1 MGLFSSIV
9 KGIKNLFGGD
19 DDEKKK
25 KQSSNQ
31 REITRNFQTRTYD
44 SISSVAN
51 AAKRAGEQAAT
62 KSRLNGNNNNNQNK
76 YQEFYNNQKKK
87 YEEREEKKKT
97 SNLKREENKY
107 QNKYANKAQDNKKAE
122 DIIKYTFATAQDK
135 KNVTE
140 NQKKLKET
148 QAKKEKQAEE
158 RRKLYQSDEWKKNQG
173 KQIEEN
179 KKADELAKYTFMT
192 NGEREAVKN
201 HETHPVVNAVVRW
214 ANAQSSNLNRT
225 GNVLLDR
232 WDKGPISA
240 KSQTLGLSI
249 YDKDREEQMKENEER
264 IKKADERIKK
274 TTEEIEEFKEGQSTV
289 GKFLTDVAV
298 AGTELG
304 LDLAAGKFTRT
315 GMLPMFS
322 RAAGQSAASAE
333 DEGADRLSAWKY
345 GMASGGIEALTEK
358 MFVAVKPLNKV
369 FGKGFTDE
377 LAQKAVNR
385 LASKMT
391 TEGGQKA
398 VYHGGRMLAAAF
410 GEGLEEMVSEG
421 LDPSVANAI
430 YADAIG
436 QHKTL
441 NPRDVL
447 YSGLIGGTMGG
458 LLGTGNVIS
467 ENYSFNQNRESNQD
481 NLDDIIK
488 FAKDTDEN
496 SLAYKNA
503 EAMRKVREAG
513 EDVSNMQIEITK
525 QELARDME
533 AQEKEYDNVINAA
546 NEVVRMN
553 SFTSPVVEDNGY
565 IVGLADNTEKTYN
578 DTFMAAS
585 EAAGK
590 TFDNDLD
597 IEDVSNAVASI
608 RTGTGTVK
616 DTDFFMPQNTE
627 NRKVYEEVT
636 GEKLPSGN
644 VATRQYLIEKMGQ
657 NFIHSAQAET
667 EYRNDMV
674 KGEILQNEMQNLD
687 AAGQDIFV
695 RGLESVVDGHDAEY
709 ASLFRHY
716 YRGGRAGGLTYET
729 VANMNPA
736 YNNSFPESLK
746 RDAFNAGQFDG
757 GYLTNRT
764 AENSSGKGSGG
775 RVMSTGRKVKAS
787 DYKFYQRVAQA
798 TGIDIEVTD
807 NEGMRERLG
816 QMSLDD
822 NGTPNG
828 FYDVA
833 NNRIIVNYEGDRAID
848 YIVSHELTHYMQD
861 NAPEE
866 YKALKEFLRKAW
878 KEADI
883 DGYNASIAR
892 KIQDYERQGVKLTEE
907 EAFDEILADSTYE
920 MIQNEDILRAICQEN
935 RTLAQKILDAL
946 KKILDMFR
954 GMRTDFSPKYNKD
967 LLNNLGV
974 LEDTIAM
981 WESGIK
987 TASENRNIKSFE
999 ITKSDIEK
1007 SINAVIDMKPVSV
1020 LNDTEFSTIFENK
1033 GIKELKKR
1041 VSAYYEEIGGYAHS
1055 QDIGDVSLTK
1065 RGIKDDV
1072 GHGIGKIKADAFKT
1086 VPDVIEKGKII
1097 QAKRNW
1103 KGRIYDSVVIAAP
1116 VEINGSEYLEGVVIK
1131 RDVKSKNQGLY
1142 VHEVLLQKNSSK
1154 KVQPGGLASKTSPSQ
1169 FATINSLLQTIVDVK
1184 NGDISREELY
1194 KIIDTDEGRFSLKFS
1209 FAGESALN
1217 SDNEMLEKAKSMI
1230 SDGVDAEV
1238 VRRET
1243 GWHIGK
1249 DGKWRF
1255 EIDDSQMEIF
1265 PDGDALF
1272 SSDHVDYKR
1281 WNDLFTKMLYG
1292 KITQEEFDELQTL
1305 DNVWSSEKK
1314 RLRDRVENGN
1324 ATLENIIK
1332 HDVLFENY
1340 PQLRNIHIRLEDMEK
1355 NVNGAYSPS
1364 RNEIRLNRNISKP
1377 INADT
1382 LLHEIQHAIQVVE
1395 GFSTGKQM
1403 SDGETF
1409 DVYWDSDGEV
1419 EARTSAERRTLNS
1432 KERTSTKFSMR
1443 DSDGNTLTE
1452 AQAEY
1457 FQNSK
1462 VRDDSGELMVM
1473 YHSTLAGD
1481 FNVFDRAK
1489 ASPEG
1494 DAGAGFYF
1502 TNNVDDADTNYG
1514 SVNGADQENK
1524 INRLAE
1530 EIEDERDIDYEEAL
1544 EIAKNEFVVGEN
1556 QFTVYLNIQNPV
1568 YVGER
1573 YGAET
1578 RLFDAAE
1585 YEPTVTEDEYDDY
1598 DEYIEAVEYE
1608 TEEAFSFNMDRAA
1621 YMASNVS
1628 DEPNVYETVRNIL
1641 ADALYEGGI
1650 TFEELKS
1657 KIAEEYLE
1665 NGNEIARAVVEG
1677 LGYDGI
1683 IDSSVSDK
1691 WGATSN
1697 RNKKMLGVDENTV
1710 HAIVFNSNQIKNI
1723 DNENPTSNEDIRYSM
1738 RELDERYMAA
1748 VENGDMKTAQ
1758 AMVNAYARERGYE
1771 AEEDYRGWHEA
1782 PRAPIARENFQNL
1795 EELQKLADDGD
1806 DLSLYAIANGISIVP
1821 DDFFT
1826 YEGARLYGNNDET
1839 GSSSLNV
1846 IMRAINSVQKRR
1858 EAGNNSIPK
1867 ISVYRAIP
1875 KDIRD
1880 ERLRSGGQWVTP
1892 SRAYAVEHGKSQF
1905 GAGNYNIVRESVPVT
1920 ELWWD
1925 GNDIREWGFDD
1936 GRNYA
1941 YRNTKNNRKLL
1952 DPVTYDGDGNVIL
1965 LSKRFNYRD
1974 YSPKFSLKET
1984 EEVEEVENN
1993 IEDIYNSDET
2003 TQFHNMPSYD
2013 KKALRAKAVRQK
2025 SYEELQNEIQ
2035 RLREEFK
2042 VTDGKMPDKEDIRR
2056 KVRMLVSE
2064 TLGQNLKKGKKTN
2077 LALTEVITDQIY
2089 EAAKDAKS
2097 GQYESIGDI
2106 CMEAARELAYEIDFT
2121 PNHVLF
2127 DYYMGLNEYLRQTPI
2142 RLTERDKANITD
2154 YNYLR
2159 KRMFGKVKLVNADH
2173 YTDGNIENVYM
2184 EMHELFPEL
2193 ISGEAEVTDDMLN
2206 EIIEVRENFNNLDD
2220 VITDEEFEQVVKDL
2234 AGDLLDIT
2242 FGAKTRVTHADR
2254 WQQKYDKLKSD
2265 MQKALADANAKFR
2278 QQKKEIRNEERAWY
2292 REKRAEAVKKE
2303 REKAEKK
2310 LEKYK
2315 EKQKQKD
2322 ATRRETAQRKES
2334 RTSIEKN
2341 LSWLSDRV
2349 LKPTDDKHLPE
2360 GFRQPMAEFLKAFDL
2375 QTNRSKQRQEKT
2387 GHIAQKTLKLAAL
2400 RRAYESVAK
2409 EDGTGEFEYDGYI
2422 MDLMKAAEAKLDG
2435 KSLDE
2440 ATTADMRDIDTILKA
2455 IRHNISH
2462 INKMFNENIK
2472 QTVSEKGDEI
2482 INEMSQRH
2490 RKNMPA
2496 VLKGIDR
2503 LLNESMVTPGDF
2515 FELLGS
2521 GMNSVYMPMRKGFD
2535 THIEHMRTI
2544 REFFYKLTEGNE
2556 NKNFRGRIKP
2566 GSELEKLRDTSQMQ
2580 TFDLEGGGQISL
2592 NPAQIMSLYCLNK
2605 REQAQGHIYGSGIE
2619 ASEIETGNRLKKYF
2633 KEEKIIQSS
2642 AVQVTPTD
2650 VAKITSTLTEE
2661 QRDMADKMM
2670 RFLNTT
2676 CAEWGNEASMKLYG
2690 YKKFTERN
2698 YFPIQSADAYLDSNF
2713 DRREV
2718 NERIKNFGFTKGTV
2732 VNANNPIMIADIFE
2746 VVSDHINKMSL
2757 YGSLAVPIADFQRV
2771 YNYKPRNEDGT
2782 MADSVKAR
2790 IREAFGEKPIT
2801 YIKNFMA
2808 DINNNTTLR
2817 EEGMTRVVTK
2827 LLANYKKAAI
2837 GMNLRVL
2844 VQQPTAVVRAF
2855 TYISPKYFVGIKSPR
2870 KAMKEMQKYCPIAFW
2885 KHLGHSQTDVAR
2897 DIDDIMMNRE
2907 WSTFD
2912 LVSMRPYGYADDV
2925 TWGIIWTAVKR
2936 EVKATHPDVKEGS
2949 EEFWKLCSD
2958 RASEIYDKTQVVD
2971 SPFHRSQVMRN
2982 KGIMEKGMT
2991 SFMAEP
2997 TRTFNMVR
3005 TELVNARRMWVNGD
3019 KKAATA
3025 KANRALSVYLVNAA
3039 FVSAMAAVVDAMR
3052 GKEPDDEDKDKK
3064 GFELWLANFEN
3075 NFSDNASPLNNIV
3088 LAKDIWQLRDGWGT
3102 SNMALEGFEA
3112 LWKNI
3117 NGWRKY
3123 AAGESDKSALELT
3136 RGSFE
3141 SAGMIF
3147 GIPGKNMMRELET
3160 ILGDKVLAAEP
3171 GKEQTNAEKAAAEYE
3186 YSDSLFDKIASFF
3199 GGGKS
3204 EVEKQEKAFN
3214 DRAEEVQN
3222 EIEGLSGE
3230 EKEDKLW
3237 SVTTK
3242 NYTKVIEEGDYA
3254 TIKNMRSILERLGSA
3269 ETVEKFDEKV
3279 ESYTLSNFKK
3289 TVGTAKDDTVWRDY
3303 MIQNLGYDEN
3313 KISEVV
3319 CKTDTAKSMQQNFAT
3334 GNDDAG
3340 VVDMA
3345 MLIMSGATKEDLYE
3359 LYVTRS
3365 KSIKATD
3372 YATGDYSAPL
3382 EGGTVSSSFGWRNIG
3397 RGDEF
3402 HAGVDIAAA
3411 AGTDVKSM
3419 DGGKVTYAGWNNAR
3433 GYYIRVSH
3441 GNNRT
3446 TLYQH
3451 LNDYTVLKGDVV
3463 KPGQIIGH
3471 VGSTGDSTGPHLH
3484 LEMKIGG
3491 EYVDPTMFW

>member
-87 YEEREEKKKT
+87 YEEREEKKKS

-107 QNKYANKAQDNKKAE
+107 QNKYANEAQDNKKAE

-201 HETHPVVNAVVRW
+201 HETHPIVNAVVRW

-289 GKFLTDVAV
+289 GKFFTDVAV

-345 GMASGGIEALTEK
+345 GIASGGIEALTEK

-447 YSGLIGGTMGG
+447 YSGLIGGAMGG
-458 LLGTGNVIS
+458 LLGTGNVIL

-565 IVGLADNTEKTYN
+565 IVGLADNTERTYN

-657 NFIHSAQAET
+657 NFIQSAQAET

-775 RVMSTGRKVKAS
+775 RVISTGRKVKAS

-892 KIQDYERQGVKLTEE
+892 KIQDYEKQGVKLTEE
-907 EAFDEILADSTYE
+907 EALDEILADSTYE

-981 WESGIK
+981 WENGIK

-1007 SINAVIDMKPVSV
+1007 NINAVIDMKPVSV

-1055 QDIGDVSLTK
+1055 QDIGDVSLRK
-1065 RGIKDDV
+1065 RSVTDDV
-1072 GHGIGKIKADAFKT
+1072 GHGIGKTKADAFKT

-1103 KGRIYDSVVIAAP
+1103 KGRKYDSVVIAAP

-1154 KVQPGGLASKTSPSQ
+1154 KVQLGGLASKTSPSQ

-1217 SDNEMLEKAKSMI
+1217 SDNEMLEKAKGMI
-1230 SDGVDAEV
+1230 LDGVDAEV
-1238 VRRET
+1238 VRKET

-1332 HDVLFENY
+1332 HDALFENY
-1340 PQLRNIHIRLEDMEK
+1340 PQLRNIHIRLDDMEK

-1432 KERTSTKFSMR
+1432 KERISTKF
-1443 DSDGNTLTE
+1443 
-1452 AQAEY
+1452 
-1457 FQNSK
+1457 
-1462 VRDDSGELMVM
+1462 
-1473 YHSTLAGD
+1473 
-1481 FNVFDRAK
+1481 
-1489 ASPEG
+1489 
-1494 DAGAGFYF
+1494 
-1502 TNNVDDADTNYG
+1502 
-1514 SVNGADQENK
+1514 
-1524 INRLAE
+1524 
-1530 EIEDERDIDYEEAL
+1530 
-1544 EIAKNEFVVGEN
+1544 
-1556 QFTVYLNIQNPV
+1556 
-1568 YVGER
+1568 
-1573 YGAET
+1573 
-1578 RLFDAAE
+1578 
-1585 YEPTVTEDEYDDY
+1585 
-1598 DEYIEAVEYE
+1598 
-1608 TEEAFSFNMDRAA
+1608 
-1621 YMASNVS
+1621 
-1628 DEPNVYETVRNIL
+1628 
-1641 ADALYEGGI
+1641 
-1650 TFEELKS
+1650 
-1657 KIAEEYLE
+1657 
-1665 NGNEIARAVVEG
+1665 
-1677 LGYDGI
+1677 
-1683 IDSSVSDK
+1683 
-1691 WGATSN
+1691 
-1697 RNKKMLGVDENTV
+1697 
-1710 HAIVFNSNQIKNI
+1710 
-1723 DNENPTSNEDIRYSM
+1723 SM

-1795 EELQKLADDGD
+1795 EELQKLADDSD

-1839 GSSSLNV
+1839 GRSSLNV

-1867 ISVYRAIP
+1867 ISVYRAVP
-1875 KDIRD
+1875 KDVRD

-1892 SRAYAVEHGKSQF
+1892 SRAYAVGHGKSRF

-1952 DPVTYDGDGNVIL
+1952 DPVTYDEDGNVIP

-1984 EEVEEVENN
+1984 EEAEDKLTTDIKEFHRKLRAGEYDTGEELETARTKLFSDANDILDSEEIIERDIDSMSTSELENYIEDLSGVLMDIHDTYNDRLNFNFTDGDAIQHGFFYNSNIAEESGHPINAEMTARDMIVFEKLRRVTEERNRAIDMLVEKNHLAEEVENN

-2003 TQFHNMPSYD
+2003 TQFHNMPSYG

-2025 SYEELQNEIQ
+2025 SYEELKNEIQ

-2159 KRMFGKVKLVNADH
+2159 RRMFRKVKLVNADH

-2242 FGAKTRVTHADR
+2242 FGAKTRVTRADR

-2482 INEMSQRH
+2482 INEMSQHH

-2605 REQAQGHIYGSGIE
+2605 REQAQGHIYGSGIV
-2619 ASEIETGNRLKKYF
+2619 ASEIETGKRLKKYF

-2982 KGIMEKGMT
+2982 KETMVKTMT

-3117 NGWRKY
+3117 NGWQKY

-3186 YSDSLFDKIASFF
+3186 YNDSLFDKIVSFF

-3204 EVEKQEKAFN
+3204 EAEKQEKAFN

-3279 ESYTLSNFKK
+3279 ENYTLSNFKK

-3382 EGGTVSSSFGWRNIG
+3382 EGGTVSSNFGWRNIG

-3484 LEMKIGG
+3484 LEMKVDG

>member
-31 REITRNFQTRTYD
+31 REITRNFQTRTYN

-62 KSRLNGNNNNNQNK
+62 RSRLNGNNNNNQNK

-87 YEEREEKKKT
+87 YEEREEKKKS

-122 DIIKYTFATAQDK
+122 DIIKYTFATAQEK

-249 YDKDREEQMKENEER
+249 YDKDREEQMEENEER

-345 GMASGGIEALTEK
+345 GIASGGIEALTEK

-391 TEGGQKA
+391 KEGSQKA

-565 IVGLADNTEKTYN
+565 IVGLADNTERTYN

-657 NFIHSAQAET
+657 NFIQSAQAET

-709 ASLFRHY
+709 ASLFNHY
-716 YRGGRAGGLTYET
+716 YKGGRAGGLTFET

-775 RVMSTGRKVKAS
+775 RVISTGRKVKAS

-892 KIQDYERQGVKLTEE
+892 KIQDYEKQGVRLTEE
-907 EAFDEILADSTYE
+907 EALDEILADSTYE

-981 WESGIK
+981 WENGIK

-1007 SINAVIDMKPVSV
+1007 NINTVIDMKPVSV

-1055 QDIGDVSLTK
+1055 QDIGDVSLRK
-1065 RGIKDDV
+1065 RSVTDDV
-1072 GHGIGKIKADAFKT
+1072 GHGIGKTKADAFKT

-1103 KGRIYDSVVIAAP
+1103 KGRKYDSVVIAAP

-1154 KVQPGGLASKTSPSQ
+1154 KVQLGGLASKTSPSQ
-1169 FATINSLLQTIVDVK
+1169 FATVNSLLQNIIDVK
-1184 NGDISREELY
+1184 NGDLSREKLY
-1194 KIIDTDEGRFSLKFS
+1194 KIIDTDEGKFSLKFS

-1217 SDNEMLEKAKSMI
+1217 SDNKMLEKAKGMI

-1305 DNVWSSEKK
+1305 DSVWSSEKK
-1314 RLRDRVENGN
+1314 RLRDRVENSN

-1340 PQLRNIHIRLEDMEK
+1340 PQLRNIHIRLDDMEK

-1419 EARTSAERRTLNS
+1419 EARTSTERRTLNS
-1432 KERTSTKFSMR
+1432 KERISTKF
-1443 DSDGNTLTE
+1443 
-1452 AQAEY
+1452 
-1457 FQNSK
+1457 
-1462 VRDDSGELMVM
+1462 
-1473 YHSTLAGD
+1473 
-1481 FNVFDRAK
+1481 
-1489 ASPEG
+1489 
-1494 DAGAGFYF
+1494 
-1502 TNNVDDADTNYG
+1502 
-1514 SVNGADQENK
+1514 
-1524 INRLAE
+1524 
-1530 EIEDERDIDYEEAL
+1530 
-1544 EIAKNEFVVGEN
+1544 
-1556 QFTVYLNIQNPV
+1556 
-1568 YVGER
+1568 
-1573 YGAET
+1573 
-1578 RLFDAAE
+1578 
-1585 YEPTVTEDEYDDY
+1585 
-1598 DEYIEAVEYE
+1598 
-1608 TEEAFSFNMDRAA
+1608 
-1621 YMASNVS
+1621 
-1628 DEPNVYETVRNIL
+1628 
-1641 ADALYEGGI
+1641 
-1650 TFEELKS
+1650 
-1657 KIAEEYLE
+1657 
-1665 NGNEIARAVVEG
+1665 
-1677 LGYDGI
+1677 
-1683 IDSSVSDK
+1683 
-1691 WGATSN
+1691 
-1697 RNKKMLGVDENTV
+1697 
-1710 HAIVFNSNQIKNI
+1710 
-1723 DNENPTSNEDIRYSM
+1723 SM

-1821 DDFFT
+1821 EDFFT

-1867 ISVYRAIP
+1867 ISVYRAVP

-1952 DPVTYDGDGNVIL
+1952 DPVTYDEDGNVIP

-1984 EEVEEVENN
+1984 EEAEDKLTTDIKEFHRKLRAGEYDTDEELETVRAKLFSAANDILDSEEIIERDIDSMSTSELENYIEDLSGVLMDIHDTYNDRLNFNFTDGDAIQHGFFYNSNIAEESGHPINAEMTARDMIVFEKLRRVTEERNRAIDMLVEKNHLAEEVENN
-1993 IEDIYNSDET
+1993 IEDIYNSDDT
-2003 TQFHNMPSYD
+2003 TQFHNMPSYG

-2159 KRMFGKVKLVNADH
+2159 RRMFGKVKLVNADH

-2242 FGAKTRVTHADR
+2242 FGAKTRVTRADR

-2278 QQKKEIRNEERAWY
+2278 QQKKEIRNEERTWY

-2322 ATRRETAQRKES
+2322 ATRKETAQRKES
-2334 RTSIEKN
+2334 RASIEKN

-2482 INEMSQRH
+2482 INEMSQHH

-2580 TFDLEGGGQISL
+2580 TFELEGGGQISL

-2605 REQAQGHIYGSGIE
+2605 REQAQGHIYGSGIV
-2619 ASEIETGNRLKKYF
+2619 ASEIETGKRLKKYF
-2633 KEEKIIQSS
+2633 REEKVIQSS

-2817 EEGMTRVVTK
+2817 EEGMTRAVTK

-2885 KHLGHSQTDVAR
+2885 KRLGHSQTDVAR

-2982 KGIMEKGMT
+2982 KETMVKTMT

-3117 NGWRKY
+3117 NGWQKY

-3186 YSDSLFDKIASFF
+3186 YSDSMFDKIASFF

-3484 LEMKIGG
+3484 LEMKVGG